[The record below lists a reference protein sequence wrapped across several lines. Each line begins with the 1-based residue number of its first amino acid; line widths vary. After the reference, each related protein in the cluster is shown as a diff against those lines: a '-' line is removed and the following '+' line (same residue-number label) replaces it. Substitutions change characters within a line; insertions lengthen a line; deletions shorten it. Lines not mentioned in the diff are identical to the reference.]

1 MTIEQLL
8 ANYSEDAAIL
18 DRSGAKELAAQKRQV
33 VEEVTIALGDYLRW
47 LSEAEAALWSSKSPR
62 WLRDRF
68 EAMVASG
75 DARRNGRHRQYRA
88 ASLPR
93 GVDYIGLRGQARADA
108 RAA

>member
-1 MTIEQLL
+1 MSIEQLL
-8 ANYSEDAAIL
+8 ADYGEEAAIL
-18 DRSGAKELAAQKRQV
+18 DRSGAKELAALKRQIV
-33 VEEVTIALGDYLRW
+33 QEVTAALGDYLRW

-68 EAMVASG
+68 GAMVAAG
-75 DARRNGRHRQYRA
+75 DARRTGRHRQYRA

-93 GVDYIGLRGQARADA
+93 GVDYVGLRGQARSDA